1 MRSRAPKRNAML
13 IEEARSKIQ
22 TTHIAKRLTDH
33 VLGKVDM
40 TSTQVTA
47 ALGLLR
53 KVIPD
58 LAAHQ
63 HSGEVNHN
71 INNVADFLAS
81 IGRNSVEGVADGVQ
95 EQPGSVH

>member
-1 MRSRAPKRNAML
+1 MAIPRPRRNAML
-13 IEEARSKIQ
+13 IEEARNKIKH
-22 TTHIAKRLTDH
+22 TLILNRVTDH
-33 VLGKVDM
+33 VLGKVEM
-40 TSTQVTA
+40 SPSQVTA

-63 HSGEVNHN
+63 HSGTVNHN

-81 IGRNSVEGVADGVQ
+81 IGRTGVESVADGVQ